1 MILLFSITM
10 FSQEKEIENTLKSVK
25 QEFKEEI
32 ENPKKH
38 AISFI
43 LSHTHIQSGVD
54 NAKGDDWITAPSFGI
69 NYTYLINEKWK
80 GIFF

>member
-43 LSHTHIQSGVD
+43 LSHTHIQSDVD
-54 NAKGDDWITAPSFGI
+54 NAKGDDWIAAPSFGI
-69 NYTYLINEKWK
+69 NYTY
-80 GIFF
+80 